1 VSNNRKRNV
10 HLHVLVTPE
19 EMETIRERMAEAGV
33 SNTGAYVRKM
43 VLNGY
48 NLNVDLSPVQELVS
62 LQRKCSNN
70 LNQIAT
76 RVNTYGSINQQQI
89 NTIQSDYT
97 ALWKPLSELLNQL
110 ATLVEL

>member
-1 VSNNRKRNV
+1 
-10 HLHVLVTPE
+10 
-19 EMETIRERMAEAGV
+19 MGTIKERMAEAGV
-33 SNTGAYVRKM
+33 SNAGAYVRKM

-48 NLNVDLSPVQELVS
+48 ILNVDLSPVQDLVS

-89 NTIQSDYT
+89 NTIQNDYT
-97 ALWKPLSELLNQL
+97 SLWKPLSELLKQL
-110 ATLVEL
+110 AALVEL